1 MHFFRNRF
9 LTIFLAVIFSLV
21 FTKYYFLLT
30 HEYYENASSTKMAEF
45 EADKVFQKRVLPIL
59 LANLISEFTP
69 LSLDHSLKAL
79 CVLSSFA
86 LLFGFHSLLHQ
97 TGAQNPHPIY
107 AYIVFIPVGWN
118 YLAINA
124 IYHAYDIPTLAFY
137 CWGIVLFLKRK
148 IFFFYLLYLIA
159 GLNRESTCFMTISIF
174 TLLFRFPDR
183 LSARTIWYENRSLFL
198 HCFAQFIF
206 WFVNKGALEYTFRDN
221 PGTYYEQTLSMFQF
235 LVNLFNGQPSWPYL
249 DVSSFFGNPR
259 CFLTLFA
266 CTWILLP
273 FLWNHINSHAKK
285 LLWIIPPYL
294 LAATLHANLMESRVY
309 HELNIVLSVAIASG
323 ILGIYNREHS
333 IRINK
338 KTMLPLS

>member
-1 MHFFRNRF
+1 MQFFRNRF

-30 HEYYENASSTKMAEF
+30 HEYYEPASSAKMAEF

-59 LANLISEFTP
+59 IANAISAFTP
-69 LSLDHSLKAL
+69 LSLDHSLKVL

-86 LLFGFHSLLHQ
+86 LLFGFHSLLRQ
-97 TGAQNPHPIY
+97 MGARDPHPIF

-118 YLAINA
+118 YLAINS
-124 IYHAYDIPTLAFY
+124 IYHAYDLPTLAFY
-137 CWGIVLFLKRK
+137 CWGIVLFLKKRFL
-148 IFFFYLLYLIA
+148 IFYLLYLIA
-159 GLNRESTCFMTISIF
+159 GLNRESTCFITISIF
-174 TLLFRFPDR
+174 ALLIRFPEG
-183 LSARTIWYENRSLFL
+183 LSPRAIWYENRSLFL
-198 HCFAQFIF
+198 HCFAQLIC
-206 WFVNKGALEYTFRDN
+206 WFVNKGILEFTFRDN
-221 PGTYYEQTLSMFQF
+221 PGAYYEQTLSMYQF
-235 LVNLFNGQPSWPYL
+235 LINLLNGQPSWPYL

-273 FLWNHINSHAKK
+273 FLWQHISSRAKK

-294 LAATLHANLMESRVY
+294 LAATFHANLMESRVY

-323 ILGIYNREHS
+323 ILHLYNREHS

-338 KTMLPLS
+338 KTILPLS